1 MNVSDNVSQPI
12 TPSAAE
18 TGGLRRRP
26 AAVLAMAAVALV
38 AYLYFFL
45 HAESQIAVGVLLAVA
60 VVALFAAGKLGLV
73 KTVEQAAAHR
83 PGQSRLWALGGTLA
97 LIVLF
102 HESHF
107 VLLMLCAVLLYT
119 TACLG
124 LTVQFGFAGVSNFAG
139 AAFFGIGA
147 YTTAVLAAHTP
158 IPHLLVIAL
167 SGIAAA
173 VIGSLLIAPVLR
185 TRGHYAA
192 LVTIAFGIL
201 FKTFLEVNE
210 VLGGPQGL
218 QVPGMTLF
226 GFQFNEGVTLFGVD
240 ISFYASYALL
250 SLLICAGT
258 FAIVKAL
265 ERSWVGLAMDVVRT
279 DETAAATFGLHIA
292 RWKVIAFMLGNFFA
306 GVAGSVY
313 GMVTAFVAPNNFTF
327 ADSLLMLSIV
337 ILGGLG
343 NVVGLVP
350 AAIIVLVLPEKLQ
363 FIQEYRFLFYAA
375 LVIVI
380 LLFRP
385 DGLMPRK
392 TRLFFPRKDA
402 Q

>member
-1 MNVSDNVSQPI
+1 VNVSDNVSQPI

-26 AAVLAMAAVALV
+26 AAVLAIAAVALV

-201 FKTFLEVNE
+201 FKTFLEVND